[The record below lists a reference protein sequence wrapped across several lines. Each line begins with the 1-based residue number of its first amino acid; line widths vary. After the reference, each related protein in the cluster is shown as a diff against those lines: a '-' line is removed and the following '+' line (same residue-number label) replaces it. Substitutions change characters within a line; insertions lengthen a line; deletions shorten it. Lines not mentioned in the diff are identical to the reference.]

1 MIMLKKSRISILPSF
16 LTGIKIRLGGRLF
29 SQKVV
34 PRFTV
39 QTFQEGSL
47 ARTKANVVTSSR
59 FTHKNKRGT
68 FSITVSVGQGFFQNR
83 EKQVV
88 LVNHVDEVIT
98 NYNIINYEPE
108 YDYSLNDFDK
118 TPKQ

>member
-16 LTGIKIRLGGRLF
+16 LTGIKIRLGGRLL

-47 ARTKANVVTSSR
+47 TRSNANIVTSSR
-59 FTHKNKRGT
+59 FTNKNRKGT
-68 FSITVSVGQGFFQNR
+68 YSISVSIGHRFF
-83 EKQVV
+83 
-88 LVNHVDEVIT
+88 
-98 NYNIINYEPE
+98 
-108 YDYSLNDFDK
+108 
-118 TPKQ
+118 

>member
-1 MIMLKKSRISILPSF
+1 MFRKKKRKFRPSYVSGINFKLAGRIDSKSLKSRAKSKLYH
-16 LTGIKIRLGGRLF
+16 R
-29 SQKVV
+29 
-34 PRFTV
+34 
-39 QTFQEGSL
+39 GSL
-47 ARTKANVVTSSR
+47 ARGKANIVTFSR